1 MNRVLQALALVM
13 LLGNVPALIIGLV
26 PNATNVPLVGPNQIA
41 LNAHLV
47 GLGIIVTNVILIQ
60 AIVDSHIAQVSKS
73 NILFE
78 CLLLT
83 RELVNECSS
92 SFTRG

>member
-1 MNRVLQALALVM
+1 MNKVLQTPVV
-13 LLGNVPALIIGLV
+13 LLENVPAMIIGLV
-26 PNATNVPLVGPNQIA
+26 SNVTNVKLDGPVKIVI
-41 LNAHLV
+41 NAQLV
-47 GLGIIVTNVILIQ
+47 GLGIIVGNVILIL

-92 SFTRG
+92 SFTRGS